1 MIVAQPSAEE
11 VERAIADLNLAL
23 RTHGG
28 AVECTGFDSV
38 TVNLRMAGLCAGCLF
53 KPVTTAATIGPF
65 IAERLGLQV
74 QVEGARISEEA
85 EQRLIKAFQSSE
97 LASLRLAEPA
107 GAAAG

>member
-1 MIVAQPSAEE
+1 MIGAQPSAED

-38 TVNLRMAGLCAGCLF
+38 TVKLRMAGLCAGCLF

-74 QVEGARISEEA
+74 QVEGARISAEA
-85 EQRLIKAFQSSE
+85 EQRLMRAFESSE
-97 LASLRLAEPA
+97 LASLRVSEPA